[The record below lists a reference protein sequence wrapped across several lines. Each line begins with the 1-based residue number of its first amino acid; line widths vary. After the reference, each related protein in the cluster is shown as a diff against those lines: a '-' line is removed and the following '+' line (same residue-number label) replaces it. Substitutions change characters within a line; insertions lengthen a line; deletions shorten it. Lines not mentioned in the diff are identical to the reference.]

1 MNTNKYQLT
10 LDPGTGDPRILGF
23 LDMTEEE
30 AARFRTL
37 ISGEFA
43 TFHSKGA
50 PHLPLTISG
59 PLEPYVVGGK
69 VYDPAVKAILD
80 NATAWAERKKAE
92 GWTKADFARGLKEFF
107 EEENANAQA
116 RAAMRP
122 GSILDHV
129 TKRVEEKLNEPPTVD
144 PGGLLETV
152 QQVQNALKAY
162 RHDQLD
168 VILGMADNRGLDRNT
183 LSLRDY
189 KALILEE
196 ADASRDVAD
205 REEAINQSEANHQAA
220 RDDREYASKLME
232 IANRIPIEVKP
243 VGVKDANPYPAVA
256 LLQELEGKPAGTRG
270 TRVDVNFT
278 DADVEWWDVE
288 LADGVVVTGQAI
300 AFEIIQNVE
309 LVITLKGNPTA
320 KQAKRVTDAVG
331 HKPVSI
337 SQSPGTGQ
345 NAIFYFIVKN
355 ENTAYGIINKVN
367 RWDFVVN
374 CKINP
379 SITTDKEK
387 SNE

>member
-1 MNTNKYQLT
+1 MNTNKYQLS
-10 LDPGTGDPRILGF
+10 LDPGTEQRILGF

-43 TFHSKGA
+43 TFHAKGA

-59 PLEPYVVGGK
+59 PLEPYTSPITGK
-69 VYDPAVKAILD
+69 VYDPAVKAIFD

-129 TKRVEEKLNEPPTVD
+129 QKRVEEKLAT
-144 PGGLLETV
+144 G
-152 QQVQNALKAY
+152 
-162 RHDQLD
+162 
-168 VILGMADNRGLDRNT
+168 
-183 LSLRDY
+183 
-189 KALILEE
+189 
-196 ADASRDVAD
+196 
-205 REEAINQSEANHQAA
+205 
-220 RDDREYASKLME
+220 
-232 IANRIPIEVKP
+232 
-243 VGVKDANPYPAVA
+243 KDANPYPVVA
-256 LLQELEGKPAGTRG
+256 LRMELEGHPAGTRG

-278 DADVEWWDVE
+278 DADVEWWNVE
-288 LADGVVVTGQAI
+288 LADGVVVSGQAN

-309 LVITLKGNPTA
+309 LVVTLKGEPTA
-320 KQAKRVTDAVG
+320 KQAKRVTDVVG

-337 SQSPGTGQ
+337 NQSPGTGQ
-345 NAIFYFIVKN
+345 NAIFYFIVQN
-355 ENTAYGIINKVN
+355 ENTAYGVINKIN
-367 RWDFVVN
+367 KWDFVLN

-387 SNE
+387 SNG